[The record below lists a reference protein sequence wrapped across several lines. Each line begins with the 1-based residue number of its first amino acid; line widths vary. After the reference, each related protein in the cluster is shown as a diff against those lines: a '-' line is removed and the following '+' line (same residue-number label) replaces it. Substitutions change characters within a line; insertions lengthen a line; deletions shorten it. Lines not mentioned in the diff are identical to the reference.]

1 MLKDECSLQPLDF
14 ITQLTSHV
22 LEPSPQNWLQ
32 QILIHRALLTS
43 VNSTASTPALTFHSA
58 HVLWSLREDTVT
70 VSQSVMCSNS
80 RHAVQV
86 FEEVIRC
93 VSTGQ
98 RWSLTH
104 ISCDMFMRSQA
115 NLKSSSNFKS
125 DYIFECA
132 KWVIIIMANIV
143 KQ

>member
-1 MLKDECSLQPLDF
+1 MNALYNRSTSLHNWPLMCLSRHLKTDYNRFWSIE
-14 ITQLTSHV
+14 H
-22 LEPSPQNWLQ
+22 
-32 QILIHRALLTS
+32 LTS

-58 HVLWSLREDTVT
+58 HVLWSLREDTSL
-70 VSQSVMCSNS
+70 SQSVMCSNS
-80 RHAVQV
+80 RHALQV

-125 DYIFECA
+125 DYIFWMCQ
-132 KWVIIIMANIV
+132 MGNYN
-143 KQ
+143 